1 MNPPALLPVLA
12 QRLPPGVTLRP
23 RADSDLDFLAGL
35 YASVR
40 EDELRQV
47 DWPPEHKL
55 AFLHDQFSKQHAHY
69 LEHYPRA
76 VWLVIECEGAAAGRL
91 YLEQTQ
97 AEIRL
102 MEVSLLPQYR
112 NRGIGSALL
121 ESLLEHADRAGL
133 PVSLHVEPFN
143 PAFRLYERAGFSTL
157 ETRGVYCFMQRPAGG
172 LS

>member
-1 MNPPALLPVLA
+1 MSAPELGRALARRLA
-12 QRLPPGVTLRP
+12 QGVALRP
-23 RADSDLDFLAGL
+23 RTDADLAFLAGL

-47 DWPPEHKL
+47 DWPAARKE

-69 LEHYPRA
+69 LEHYPQA
-76 VWLVIECEGAAAGRL
+76 VWLVIECEGVAVGRL
-91 YLEQTQ
+91 YAEQTG

-121 ESLLEHADRAGL
+121 QALLEHADQAGL

-143 PAFRLYERAGFSTL
+143 PAYRLYERAGFATL

-172 LS
+172 PD